1 MSSSPDN
8 FDSLKKLL
16 SLKRHEQPPPGFFA
30 EFSRR
35 VMARLERETAVPAL
49 SLWQRFTLNFEW
61 TPALACALGV
71 VVCGL
76 LLTGVV
82 YSFQD
87 ESAPLAMHPAG
98 NGFPSL
104 AVTPSLAPISGGVTL
119 EASRSDSTD
128 STTPL
133 RSAGFP
139 NFLFNGMS
147 LQAAPANYSLGNR

>member
-1 MSSSPDN
+1 
-8 FDSLKKLL
+8 
-16 SLKRHEQPPPGFFA
+16 
-30 EFSRR
+30 
-35 VMARLERETAVPAL
+35 MARLEREAAAPAL

-87 ESAPLAMHPAG
+87 ESAPLAIHPAG
-98 NGFPSL
+98 ANFSSL
-104 AVTPSLAPISGGVTL
+104 AVTPSLAPVSGGLTL
-119 EASRSDSTD
+119 EPSRSDATD

-133 RSAGFP
+133 RSTGFP

-147 LQAAPANYSLGNR
+147 LQAAPVNYSQGNR

>member
-8 FDSLKKLL
+8 FESLRKLL

-30 EFSRR
+30 EFPRR
-35 VMARLERETAVPAL
+35 VMARLEREAAAPAM
-49 SLWQRFTLNFEW
+49 SLWQRFTLSFEW

-87 ESAPLAMHPAG
+87 ESAPLAMHQAG
-98 NGFPSL
+98 DNFSSL
-104 AVTPSLAPISGGVTL
+104 AVTPSLAPFSGGVTL
-119 EASRSDSTD
+119 EDSRSDSND

-133 RSAGFP
+133 RNTSFP

>member
-8 FDSLKKLL
+8 FESLRKLL
-16 SLKRHEQPPPGFFA
+16 SLKLHEQPPPGFFA
-30 EFSRR
+30 EFPRR
-35 VMARLERETAVPAL
+35 VMARLERESATPAL
-49 SLWQRFTLNFEW
+49 SLWQRLTTSFEW

-87 ESAPLAMHPAG
+87 ESTPLAMHPAG
-98 NGFPSL
+98 DNFPSL
-104 AVTPSLAPISGGVTL
+104 AVTPSLAPVSGGLTL
-119 EASRSDSTD
+119 EPNRSDATD
-128 STTPL
+128 STAPM
-133 RSAGFP
+133 RSTSFP

-147 LQAAPANYSLGNR
+147 LQAAPVNYSQGNR